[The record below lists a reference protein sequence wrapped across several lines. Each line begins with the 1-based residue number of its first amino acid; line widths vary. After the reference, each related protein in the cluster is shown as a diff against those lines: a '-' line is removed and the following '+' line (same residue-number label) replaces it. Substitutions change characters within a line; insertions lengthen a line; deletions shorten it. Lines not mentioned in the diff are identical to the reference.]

1 MEQILIVEDDTDIN
15 NMMAS
20 ALTKAGYECK
30 QSFSGTEAMLYLNK
44 EKFSV
49 MTMRGTT
56 CISVKIEP
64 LTSMSAI
71 SVRKSRHFPIKNTL
85 KRSGA

>member
-44 EKFSV
+44 ENSV
-49 MTMRGTT
+49 
-56 CISVKIEP
+56 
-64 LTSMSAI
+64 
-71 SVRKSRHFPIKNTL
+71 
-85 KRSGA
+85 